1 MIGAQAV
8 QRQQEPCTGL
18 LLPEKWF
25 TARCDGE
32 WEQHYGVRID
42 SLDNPG
48 WTLEID
54 LEGTPAQSR
63 CLARTMIQRGEND
76 WIHYWV
82 ERKRFQARVGIG
94 NLDEAIRIFVDW
106 FDRCS

>member
-1 MIGAQAV
+1 MSGAQAV
-8 QRQQEPCTGL
+8 QRQQEPSAGL
-18 LLPEKWF
+18 LLLEKWF
-25 TARCDGE
+25 AARCDGN

-54 LEGTPAQSR
+54 LDGTPAQSR

-76 WIHYWV
+76 WINFWV
-82 ERKRFQARVGIG
+82 ADKRFHARMGVG
-94 NLDEAIRIFVDW
+94 NLDEAIGIFVGW
-106 FDRCS
+106 FDKSI